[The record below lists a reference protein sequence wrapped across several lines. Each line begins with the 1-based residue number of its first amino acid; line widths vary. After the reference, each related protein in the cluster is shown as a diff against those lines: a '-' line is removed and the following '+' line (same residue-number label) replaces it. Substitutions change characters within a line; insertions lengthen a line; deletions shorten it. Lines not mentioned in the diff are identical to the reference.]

1 MSAIQIS
8 AFISDDTKALVE
20 AYTKKSGVKKGYL
33 IEDALLHHLQALKE
47 FPLDIIIPSKITVT
61 NNSMEQ
67 LIDLIENPP
76 KPTNTL
82 RDLMHN
88 A

>member
-76 KPTNTL
+76 KPTDTL